1 MWENNHH
8 NGGPAKVSRP
18 YYKDYIREIS
28 DWPKPGVIFRD
39 ITPLLGD
46 PSVFRTAIDAI
57 ARRFS
62 NEDIVTVAGI
72 EARGFVIGAALSYA
86 LGTGFVPIRKTGKL
100 PSQVLSGSYIGE
112 YNGNILEMHS
122 DAVANGQRVL
132 LVDDLIAT
140 GGSAAAAHD
149 LIIKAGGIVVCAV
162 FLAELTE
169 LSGRSRLNCPV
180 YALVQY

>member
-8 NGGPAKVSRP
+8 HGGPAKVSHP
-18 YYKDYIREIS
+18 HYKDYIREIP
-28 DWPKPGVIFRD
+28 DWPKPGVLFRD

-46 PSVFRTAIDAI
+46 PSVFSTAIDAI

-62 NEDIVTVAGI
+62 NENIVAVAGV
-72 EARGFVIGAALSYA
+72 EARGFIIGAALSYV

-100 PSQVLSGSYIGE
+100 PSQVLSSSYTGE

-122 DAVANGQRVL
+122 DAIAKGQRVL
-132 LVDDLIAT
+132 LVDDVIAT

-149 LIIKAGGIVVCAV
+149 LIIKAGGTVVCAV

-180 YALVQY
+180 YSLIQY

>member
-8 NGGPAKVSRP
+8 PGGPAKFSRP
-18 YYKDYIREIS
+18 YYKDYIRDIP
-28 DWPKPGVIFRD
+28 DWPKPGVLFRD

-46 PSVFRTAIDAI
+46 PSVFRTAVDVI

-62 NEDIVTVAGI
+62 NEDIVIVVGI

-100 PSQVLSGSYIGE
+100 PSQVLSSSYIGE

-122 DAVANGQRVL
+122 DAIANGQRVL

-162 FLAELTE
+162 FLVELTE